1 MGNPAKLSTNSDLP
15 SRLDQSVSGKTG
27 GQIVDDNQIFLPLA
41 STERRLAKVRLVG
54 VLSGIA
60 LLTFDA
66 LLPLGASSFAQDA
79 ISNQA
84 LEDGVEP
91 EIGRDQWRER
101 VAEAKRRA
109 RQFALEQRERLTFEA
124 TPMVDEESM
133 ASERVLNDD
142 SLRRGDIV
150 STNKGLF
157 VFRGRSDQEHRES
170 DFIPLPPR

>member
-1 MGNPAKLSTNSDLP
+1 
-15 SRLDQSVSGKTG
+15 LDQSVSGKTG

-91 EIGRDQWRER
+91 EIGRDQWREG
-101 VAEAKRRA
+101 
-109 RQFALEQRERLTFEA
+109 
-124 TPMVDEESM
+124 
-133 ASERVLNDD
+133 
-142 SLRRGDIV
+142 LRRQSAALGNLRW
-150 STNKGLF
+150 SKGNA
-157 VFRGRSDQEHRES
+157 
-170 DFIPLPPR
+170 